1 MLAFVAIFAL
11 VASCGFVIE
20 EGAPE
25 PSPLRVTFLDV
36 GQGLAVLLDCGGRY
50 AMYDMGPDSVGVID
64 SLVARG
70 VDTLEWVV
78 VSHNH
83 RDHAGG
89 FMELAGRGGGSGSA
103 RVEGSLSRAGNG
115 LFLGGTAPR
124 VGDSLSR
131 VDSLSLVEERLSRVG
146 GGLSRAGDAPRVGGG
161 LSRAGDAP
169 RVGGGLSRAGDA
181 PRVYVR
187 RLCVGP
193 DTSGGFIRD
202 SVLRVARGFSIP
214 VDTLVRGMS
223 LGLAACGAV
232 AGIGDSGGLPSGDG
246 GSLGQPSGDADA
258 IGQPSGDGEG
268 SRGLSSNIGDAPR
281 FDVLWPPDYVRE
293 GGNPASVV
301 VRVEFG
307 AASLLLTGDLDSA
320 GERRLLELSPTL
332 SAGLL
337 QVPHHGSAGSS
348 SLRFISRVAPDYAVV
363 SVGAGNA
370 YGHPREEVV
379 RKYAYVLGDT
389 ARFFRTDLQG
399 SVGFEMW
406 PDIGVVVDE

>member
-1 MLAFVAIFAL
+1 MRYFFLQAKMLAFVAIFAL

-89 FMELAGRGGGSGSA
+89 FMELAGAARGDGCGS
-103 RVEGSLSRAGNG
+103 VAG
-115 LFLGGTAPR
+115 
-124 VGDSLSR
+124 VGDAL
-131 VDSLSLVEERLSRVG
+131 
-146 GGLSRAGDAPRVGGG
+146 
-161 LSRAGDAP
+161 
-169 RVGGGLSRAGDA
+169 
-181 PRVYVR
+181 RVYVR
-187 RLCVGP
+187 RLYVGP

-202 SVLRVARGFSIP
+202 SVLRVARGFGIP

-232 AGIGDSGGLPSGDG
+232 AGIGDAGGLPSGDG
-246 GSLGQPSGDADA
+246 GLLGQPSGDAEA
-258 IGQPSGDGEG
+258 IGQFSGDGEG
-268 SRGLSSNIGDAPR
+268 SRGQSSNIGDAPR

-348 SLRFISRVAPDYAVV
+348 SLRFVSCVAPDYAVV

>member
-115 LFLGGTAPR
+115 LFLGGT
-124 VGDSLSR
+124 V
-131 VDSLSLVEERLSRVG
+131 
-146 GGLSRAGDAPRVGGG
+146 PRVGGG
-161 LSRAGDAP
+161 LSRVGDVP
-169 RVGGGLSRAGDA
+169 RVS
-181 PRVYVR
+181 VR
-187 RLCVGP
+187 RLYVGP

-202 SVLRVARGFSIP
+202 SVLRVARGFGIP

-232 AGIGDSGGLPSGDG
+232 AGIGDAGGLPSGDG
-246 GSLGQPSGDADA
+246 DSLGQL
-258 IGQPSGDGEG
+258 SGDGDG

>member
-1 MLAFVAIFAL
+1 MRYFLLQAKMLAFVAIFAL

-103 RVEGSLSRAGNG
+103 RVGGGLSRVESLSRVEESLSRVEGSLSRAGD
-115 LFLGGTAPR
+115 APR
-124 VGDSLSR
+124 VGGGLSR
-131 VDSLSLVEERLSRVG
+131 VESLSLVEERLSRVG
-146 GGLSRAGDAPRVGGG
+146 GGLFLV
-161 LSRAGDAP
+161 
-169 RVGGGLSRAGDA
+169 GDA

-187 RLCVGP
+187 RLYVGP

-202 SVLRVARGFSIP
+202 SVLRVARGFGIP

-232 AGIGDSGGLPSGDG
+232 AGDGDS
-246 GSLGQPSGDADA
+246 LGHF
-258 IGQPSGDGEG
+258 SGDGEG

-348 SLRFISRVAPDYAVV
+348 SLRFVSRVAPDYAVV

>member
-1 MLAFVAIFAL
+1 MAFWLILGGHPVYIGMRYFFLQAKMLAFVAIFAL

-25 PSPLRVTFLDV
+25 PSPLRVAFLDV

-50 AMYDMGPDSVGVID
+50 AMYDMGPDSVGVVD

-89 FMELAGRGGGSGSA
+89 FMELTGRGGGSGSA
-103 RVEGSLSRAGNG
+103 RVEGSLSRVESLSLVEGSLSRVGGGLSQAGNG
-115 LFLGGTAPR
+115 LFLGGTAPQ
-124 VGDSLSR
+124 
-131 VDSLSLVEERLSRVG
+131 
-146 GGLSRAGDAPRVGGG
+146 
-161 LSRAGDAP
+161 
-169 RVGGGLSRAGDA
+169 VGGGLSRAGDA

-187 RLCVGP
+187 RLYVGP

-223 LGLAACGAV
+223 LGLAACGVV
-232 AGIGDSGGLPSGDG
+232 AGIGDAGGL
-246 GSLGQPSGDADA
+246 
-258 IGQPSGDGEG
+258 PSGDGEG

-379 RKYAYVLGDT
+379 RKYAYVLSDT

-399 SVGFEMW
+399 SVAFEMW

>member
-1 MLAFVAIFAL
+1 MLAFVAIFTL

-103 RVEGSLSRAGNG
+103 RVEGGLSRAGNG
-115 LFLGGTAPR
+115 LFLGGTVPR
-124 VGDSLSR
+124 
-131 VDSLSLVEERLSRVG
+131 VEERLSRVES
-146 GGLSRAGDAPRVGGG
+146 LSQVEER
-161 LSRAGDAP
+161 LSQVEER
-169 RVGGGLSRAGDA
+169 LSRAGDA

-187 RLCVGP
+187 RLYVGP

-202 SVLRVARGFSIP
+202 SVLRVARGFGIP

-232 AGIGDSGGLPSGDG
+232 AGIGDAGGLPSGDG
-246 GSLGQPSGDADA
+246 GLLGQPSGDADA
-258 IGQPSGDGEG
+258 IGQLSGDGEG

-348 SLRFISRVAPDYAVV
+348 SLRFISCVAPDYAVV

>member
-1 MLAFVAIFAL
+1 MRYFFLQAKMLAFVAIFAL

-50 AMYDMGPDSVGVID
+50 AMYDMGPDSVGVVD

-89 FMELAGRGGGSGSA
+89 FMELADCGGGSGSA
-103 RVEGSLSRAGNG
+103 RVEGGLSRAGNG

-131 VDSLSLVEERLSRVG
+131 VEGLSLVEERLSRAEG
-146 GGLSRAGDAPRVGGG
+146 R
-161 LSRAGDAP
+161 
-169 RVGGGLSRAGDA
+169 LSRAGDA

-187 RLCVGP
+187 RLYVGP

-202 SVLRVARGFSIP
+202 SVLRVARGFGIP

-232 AGIGDSGGLPSGDG
+232 AGIGDVGGLPSGDG
-246 GSLGQPSGDADA
+246 GSLGQPSGDAEA
-258 IGQPSGDGEG
+258 IGQLSGDGEG

-337 QVPHHGSAGSS
+337 QVPHHGSAGNS

-379 RKYAYVLGDT
+379 RKYTYVLGDT

-406 PDIGVVVDE
+406 PDIGVVIDE

>member
-1 MLAFVAIFAL
+1 MRYFFLQAKMLAFVAIFAL

-50 AMYDMGPDSVGVID
+50 AMYDMGPDSVGVVD

-103 RVEGSLSRAGNG
+103 RVEGSLSRVESLSRVGGGLSQAGNG
-115 LFLGGTAPR
+115 LFLGGTVPR
-124 VGDSLSR
+124 DVGLAR
-131 VDSLSLVEERLSRVG
+131 G
-146 GGLSRAGDAPRVGGG
+146 GSAGV
-161 LSRAGDAP
+161 
-169 RVGGGLSRAGDA
+169 VRAGDA

-187 RLCVGP
+187 RLYVGP

-202 SVLRVARGFSIP
+202 SVLRVARGFGFP

-223 LGLAACGAV
+223 LGLAACGVV
-232 AGIGDSGGLPSGDG
+232 AGIGDVGGLPSGDG
-246 GSLGQPSGDADA
+246 DSLGQLSGDADA
-258 IGQPSGDGEG
+258 IGQFSGDGEG

-399 SVGFEMW
+399 SVGFELW

>member
-1 MLAFVAIFAL
+1 MRYFFLQAKMLAFVAFFAL

-50 AMYDMGPDSVGVID
+50 AMYDMGPDSVGVVD

-89 FMELAGRGGGSGSA
+89 FMELAGRGGGSGSV
-103 RVEGSLSRAGNG
+103 RVGGGLSQAGNG

-124 VGDSLSR
+124 VG
-131 VDSLSLVEERLSRVG
+131 
-146 GGLSRAGDAPRVGGG
+146 GGLFRV
-161 LSRAGDAP
+161 
-169 RVGGGLSRAGDA
+169 GDA

-187 RLCVGP
+187 RLYVGP

-232 AGIGDSGGLPSGDG
+232 AGIGDAGGQPSGDG
-246 GSLGQPSGDADA
+246 GSLGQLSGDADA
-258 IGQPSGDGEG
+258 IGQFSGDGDG

-399 SVGFEMW
+399 SVAFEMW

>member
-50 AMYDMGPDSVGVID
+50 AMYDMGPDSVGVVD

-103 RVEGSLSRAGNG
+103 RVEGSLSRVESLSRVGGGLSQAGNG
-115 LFLGGTAPR
+115 LFLGGTVPR
-124 VGDSLSR
+124 DVGLAR
-131 VDSLSLVEERLSRVG
+131 G
-146 GGLSRAGDAPRVGGG
+146 GSAGV
-161 LSRAGDAP
+161 
-169 RVGGGLSRAGDA
+169 VRAGDA

-187 RLCVGP
+187 RLYVGP

-202 SVLRVARGFSIP
+202 SVLRVARGFGFP

-223 LGLAACGAV
+223 LGLAACGVV
-232 AGIGDSGGLPSGDG
+232 AGIGDVGGLPSGDG
-246 GSLGQPSGDADA
+246 DSLGQLSGDADA
-258 IGQPSGDGEG
+258 IGQFSGDGEG

-399 SVGFEMW
+399 SVGFELW

>member
-1 MLAFVAIFAL
+1 MRYFFLQAKMLAFVAIFAL

-20 EGAPE
+20 EGSPE

-50 AMYDMGPDSVGVID
+50 AMYDMGPDSVGVVD

-89 FMELAGRGGGSGSA
+89 FMELAGRGGGSGFA
-103 RVEGSLSRAGNG
+103 RVGGGLSRAGNG

-131 VDSLSLVEERLSRVG
+131 VEGLSLVEERLSRAEG
-146 GGLSRAGDAPRVGGG
+146 R
-161 LSRAGDAP
+161 
-169 RVGGGLSRAGDA
+169 LSRAGDA

-187 RLCVGP
+187 RLYVGP

-202 SVLRVARGFSIP
+202 SVLRVARGFGIP

-232 AGIGDSGGLPSGDG
+232 AGIGDVGGL
-246 GSLGQPSGDADA
+246 
-258 IGQPSGDGEG
+258 PSGDGEG

>member
-1 MLAFVAIFAL
+1 MRYFFLQAKMLAFVAIFAL

-50 AMYDMGPDSVGVID
+50 AMYDMGPDSVGMID

-89 FMELAGRGGGSGSA
+89 FMELAGAARGDGCGS
-103 RVEGSLSRAGNG
+103 VAG
-115 LFLGGTAPR
+115 
-124 VGDSLSR
+124 V
-131 VDSLSLVEERLSRVG
+131 
-146 GGLSRAGDAPRVGGG
+146 
-161 LSRAGDAP
+161 
-169 RVGGGLSRAGDA
+169 GDA

-187 RLCVGP
+187 RLYVGP

-202 SVLRVARGFSIP
+202 SVLRVARGFGIP

-232 AGIGDSGGLPSGDG
+232 AGIGDAGGLPSGDG

-258 IGQPSGDGEG
+258 IGQFSGDGEG

-406 PDIGVVVDE
+406 PDIGVVIDE

>member
-50 AMYDMGPDSVGVID
+50 AMYDMGPDSVGVVD

-89 FMELAGRGGGSGSA
+89 FMELADCGGGSGSA
-103 RVEGSLSRAGNG
+103 RVEGGLSRAGNG

-131 VDSLSLVEERLSRVG
+131 VEGLSLVEERLSRAEG
-146 GGLSRAGDAPRVGGG
+146 R
-161 LSRAGDAP
+161 
-169 RVGGGLSRAGDA
+169 LSRAGDA

-187 RLCVGP
+187 RLYVGP

-202 SVLRVARGFSIP
+202 SVLRVARGFGIP

-232 AGIGDSGGLPSGDG
+232 AGIGDVGGLPSGDG
-246 GSLGQPSGDADA
+246 GSLGQPSGDAEA
-258 IGQPSGDGEG
+258 IGQLSGDGEG

-379 RKYAYVLGDT
+379 RKYTYVLGDT

-406 PDIGVVVDE
+406 PDIGVVIDE

>member
-50 AMYDMGPDSVGVID
+50 AMYDMGPDSVGVVD

-89 FMELAGRGGGSGSA
+89 FMELAGAARGDGCGF
-103 RVEGSLSRAGNG
+103 VAG
-115 LFLGGTAPR
+115 
-124 VGDSLSR
+124 V
-131 VDSLSLVEERLSRVG
+131 
-146 GGLSRAGDAPRVGGG
+146 
-161 LSRAGDAP
+161 
-169 RVGGGLSRAGDA
+169 GDA

-187 RLCVGP
+187 RLYVGP

-202 SVLRVARGFSIP
+202 SVLRVARGFGIP

-223 LGLAACGAV
+223 LGLAACGVV
-232 AGIGDSGGLPSGDG
+232 AGIGDAGGLPSGDG
-246 GSLGQPSGDADA
+246 D
-258 IGQPSGDGEG
+258 G

>member
-1 MLAFVAIFAL
+1 MRYFFLYAKVLAFAAIFAL
-11 VASCGFVIE
+11 GASCTCVFGD
-20 EGAPE
+20 APE
-25 PSPLRVTFLDV
+25 DPEPLRVTFIDV
-36 GQGLAVLLDCGGRY
+36 GQGLAVLLDYGGRY
-50 AMYDMGPDSVGVID
+50 AMYDMGPDSAGVLD
-64 SLVARG
+64 TLAARG
-70 VDTLEWVV
+70 VDTLEWVLL
-78 VSHNH
+78 SHNH

-89 FMELAGRGGGSGSA
+89 FMEIAGSV
-103 RVEGSLSRAGNG
+103 RVGDGLSQ
-115 LFLGGTAPR
+115 
-124 VGDSLSR
+124 VGDSLFR
-131 VDSLSLVEERLSRVG
+131 V
-146 GGLSRAGDAPRVGGG
+146 GDAPLEVG
-161 LSRAGDAP
+161 SFQ
-169 RVGGGLSRAGDA
+169 VGDA

-187 RLCVGP
+187 RLYVGP

-202 SVLRVARGFSIP
+202 SVLTLARGYGIP
-214 VDTLVRGMS
+214 VDTLVRGDAF
-223 LGLAACGAV
+223 GLF
-232 AGIGDSGGLPSGDG
+232 SGS
-246 GSLGQPSGDADA
+246 
-258 IGQPSGDGEG
+258 
-268 SRGLSSNIGDAPR
+268 GDAPR

-320 GERRLLELSPTL
+320 GERRLLVLSPTL

-399 SVGFEMW
+399 SVAFEMW
-406 PDIGVVVDE
+406 PDIGVVVAE